1 MLFKDGRIYTQCQ
14 HNQQVVCG
22 RCILLQA
29 HEALAEVLERTETPG
44 EEQQLNLEG
53 NLGQLMIEAL
63 ACIEDKKNP
72 IDFHATALIVAIK
85 TGTPECTCL
94 QCRNWDKWKAGEG
107 FEEPTVYFNP
117 NPIPMEIPPPEAKSP
132 HTGEDNVYEMEYA
145 TARMEAIMTRIKTA
159 MATLL
164 DGPDGR
170 NSHVARA
177 VALIVDDE
185 VEALRNRAV
194 ERTEAIMRHE
204 GGESDEET
212 MVYSTEISNRVNELT
227 ERYRRHMSSRFPRDL
242 KDTPS
247 SAFYI
252 LTIAPFTVNRALQQT
267 ERGDHHERTGQPGAQ
282 GLPRRS
288 AGVGGRGAGT
298 EAGAGATQGKRG
310 GQRQPEEKVHEPGMD
325 SHPGQR
331 EDSGPPPAG
340 RAELGWRTSPSREFC

>member
-53 NLGQLMIEAL
+53 NLGRLMIEAL

-72 IDFHATALIVAIK
+72 MDFHATALIVAIK

-107 FEEPTVYFNP
+107 FEEPPVYYNP

-145 TARMEAIMTRIKTA
+145 TARMEAIMARIKTA
-159 MATLL
+159 IAMLL

-177 VALIVDDE
+177 VTLIVDDE

-194 ERTEAIMRHE
+194 ERTEAILRHE
-204 GGESDEET
+204 GGEWDEET
-212 MVYSTEISNRVNELT
+212 MVYSTEISSRVNEVT

-252 LTIAPFTVNRALQQT
+252 MTIAPFTVNRALQQLNAET
-267 ERGDHHERTGQPGAQ
+267 ITREPDNPARRAYRDALLEVAAEVPGQKQVLEQLRERGEDNDSRKRRFMNQAWTATLDSERIAALHQQ
-282 GLPRRS
+282 G
-288 AGVGGRGAGT
+288 
-298 EAGAGATQGKRG
+298 EQN
-310 GQRQPEEKVHEPGMD
+310 
-325 SHPGQR
+325 
-331 EDSGPPPAG
+331 
-340 RAELGWRTSPSREFC
+340 